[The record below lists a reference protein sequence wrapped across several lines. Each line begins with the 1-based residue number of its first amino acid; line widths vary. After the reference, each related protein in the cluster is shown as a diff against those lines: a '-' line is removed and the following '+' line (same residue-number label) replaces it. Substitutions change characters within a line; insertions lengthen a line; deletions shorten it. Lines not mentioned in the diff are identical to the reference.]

1 MNSESDNC
9 AWNSTRSSCHLNTLK
24 SMYQQVETS
33 ELTYDEVEQTLKF
46 SMNIYFP
53 VLLFF
58 SARILIF
65 AFESLSFVYETGF
78 VPSVLLLV
86 SAFAGTAIYAPGCVR
101 FGQSSGA

>member
-1 MNSESDNC
+1 MNQHVD
-9 AWNSTRSSCHLNTLK
+9 
-24 SMYQQVETS
+24 TS

-65 AFESLSFVYETGF
+65 AFESLSFVYETGL

-86 SAFAGTAIYAPGCVR
+86 SAFAGTAFYATGCV
-101 FGQSSGA
+101 

>member
-1 MNSESDNC
+1 MNQHVD
-9 AWNSTRSSCHLNTLK
+9 A
-24 SMYQQVETS
+24 S

-65 AFESLSFVYETGF
+65 AFESLSFVYETVF

-86 SAFAGTAIYAPGCVR
+86 SAFAGTAIYATGCV
-101 FGQSSGA
+101 